1 MFDNLIDNLDF
12 LHINSKNATRL
23 IQAVSNVCFAFLL
36 YDFSGGKVIF
46 PKDISTK
53 VIFDFVY
60 SYQIIIPIV
69 VYIITWGTFYW
80 FFKPVFSNVINFISY
95 ITSNLSKSK
104 KSSNPIDV
112 INSKTKIALK
122 IEPNEI
128 TAETLESNFK
138 ELRIKVKNQVDESLN
153 MLIIFIQ
160 ITIIFILKISNNSP
174 FYGFVNQLIIIAFII
189 GIVFIAL
196 KIHKIFNAER
206 FVIRLKDYI
215 SNDINK
221 DSN

>member
-112 INSKTKIALK
+112 INSKHYAKAYSTKLRTHH
-122 IEPNEI
+122 PN
-128 TAETLESNFK
+128 APLQSRYN
-138 ELRIKVKNQVDESLN
+138 LSGAYRWRVWQRSAPHCLHR
-153 MLIIFIQ
+153 
-160 ITIIFILKISNNSP
+160 SP
-174 FYGFVNQLIIIAFII
+174 AHRNCIPCCYFCWKTFLQLIQVGSLMLGCIWLCPCCCCCCCVGCAN
-189 GIVFIAL
+189 GGTA
-196 KIHKIFNAER
+196 
-206 FVIRLKDYI
+206 
-215 SNDINK
+215 
-221 DSN
+221 